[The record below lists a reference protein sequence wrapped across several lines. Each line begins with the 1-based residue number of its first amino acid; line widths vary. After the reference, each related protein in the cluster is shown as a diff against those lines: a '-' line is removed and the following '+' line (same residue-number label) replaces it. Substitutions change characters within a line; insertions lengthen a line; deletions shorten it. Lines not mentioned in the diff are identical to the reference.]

1 MEHNYR
7 IASNVFFFCPSL
19 FLSFYK
25 RCNKQTAP
33 RDGCRPRKW
42 DIIINRRGATC
53 GPDWRKCA
61 QVSTVGWGESV
72 YVYTIYPEET
82 YFWYFHD
89 DITAPFCLL
98 FPCFLSLFL
107 FLTSKKHKGN
117 VFINTGHFAAAV
129 RDESCFRWR
138 ERESYIRAYWWRTG
152 KRLKKDSNAGFLHRS
167 SELPGLSFV
176 LCPLRFRSGERMR
189 TNPKANTGR
198 RHRTK

>member
-107 FLTSKKHKGN
+107 FLTSKKK
-117 VFINTGHFAAAV
+117 TQ
-129 RDESCFRWR
+129 RKCFYKYRALCCCCARRELFSVTR
-138 ERESYIRAYWWRTG
+138 ERELYTC
-152 KRLKKDSNAGFLHRS
+152 
-167 SELPGLSFV
+167 V
-176 LCPLRFRSGERMR
+176 LV
-189 TNPKANTGR
+189 TDW
-198 RHRTK
+198 

>member
-42 DIIINRRGATC
+42 DIIINRRGGHLRPRLAEVC
-53 GPDWRKCA
+53 PGFNSRMRRECICIYYIPRRNIFLVLSRWHHR
-61 QVSTVGWGESV
+61 TVL
-72 YVYTIYPEET
+72 
-82 YFWYFHD
+82 
-89 DITAPFCLL
+89 PFVPL
-98 FPCFLSLFL
+98 FSLFVSISY
-107 FLTSKKHKGN
+107 FKKHKGN

-138 ERESYIRAYWWRTG
+138 ERVIYVRTS
-152 KRLKKDSNAGFLHRS
+152 D
-167 SELPGLSFV
+167 GLVSD
-176 LCPLRFRSGERMR
+176 
-189 TNPKANTGR
+189 
-198 RHRTK
+198 